1 MVKFTNV
8 LRGPRRTANPV
19 AEERPVEYP
28 FACRARCTCDRA
40 TRSRR
45 VDVSDRRILRGWR
58 ERMWDLELGRTLDSK
73 PSSTIR
79 RRDKLELH
87 REDLRK
93 HTACVYSAELGIA
106 SAVSLNE
113 EREVEE
119 EEEEEEAPNLE
130 LDGVICYLLT
140 ITLRRDRNVC
150 RPFST
155 ESLQQ

>member
-1 MVKFTNV
+1 MPGSSEVNGQV
-8 LRGPRRTANPV
+8 Y
-19 AEERPVEYP
+19 ERPSWPTENGQSCGGRAPCRIP
-28 FACRARCTCDRA
+28 F
-40 TRSRR
+40 
-45 VDVSDRRILRGWR
+45 RI
-58 ERMWDLELGRTLDSK
+58 
-73 PSSTIR
+73 
-79 RRDKLELH
+79 
-87 REDLRK
+87 EDLRK

-113 EREVEE
+113 EREEEE

>member
-19 AEERPVEYP
+19 VEERPVEYP

-58 ERMWDLELGRTLDSK
+58 ERMWDLELGRTLDSPK

-79 RRDKLELH
+79 RRDKLGL
-87 REDLRK
+87 
-93 HTACVYSAELGIA
+93 A
-106 SAVSLNE
+106 
-113 EREVEE
+113 
-119 EEEEEEAPNLE
+119 
-130 LDGVICYLLT
+130 
-140 ITLRRDRNVC
+140 RNFDPV
-150 RPFST
+150 FGG
-155 ESLQQ
+155 